1 MSSGATSVS
10 IVIPAYNEQGDVAD
24 ALERILEFA
33 AASPGIGE
41 IIVVDDGST
50 DDTAAIVEATRQRL
64 MDSPVALRLVRH
76 PRNLGKGVAVRN
88 GILAATGDLVLFT
101 DADLSAPITEAP
113 RLLDP
118 VRRGEC
124 DIAIGSRALDR
135 RLIGVRQGF
144 FRESAGRIFNVLVRV
159 LTRLPIRDTQCGFK
173 VFRRQPALPVFQAQ
187 RIGGFAF
194 DVEVLY
200 LAQRRGLR
208 IREVPVRWNH
218 VSHTKVHL
226 VRDSLRM
233 FLDVLRIRW
242 RALRGG
248 CGDTQ
253 TRADSGGA

>member
-1 MSSGATSVS
+1 MSIGATSVS
-10 IVIPAYNEQGDVAD
+10 VVIPAYNEQGDIAA
-24 ALERILEFA
+24 ALDGILEFA
-33 AASPGIGE
+33 TAFPGICE

-50 DDTAAIVEATRQRL
+50 DGTAAVVEAARQRRA
-64 MDSPVALRLVRH
+64 DSPVALRLLRH
-76 PRNLGKGVAVRN
+76 GRNLGKGAAVRN

-113 RLLDP
+113 RLLEP
-118 VRRGEC
+118 VARGEC
-124 DIAIGSRALDR
+124 DIASGSRALDR

-144 FRESAGRIFNVLVRV
+144 FRENAGRIFNVLVRI

-208 IREVPVRWNH
+208 IREIPVRWNH
-218 VSHTKVHL
+218 VAHTKVHI

-242 RALRGG
+242 RTLLHGY
-248 CGDTQ
+248 
-253 TRADSGGA
+253 GGA